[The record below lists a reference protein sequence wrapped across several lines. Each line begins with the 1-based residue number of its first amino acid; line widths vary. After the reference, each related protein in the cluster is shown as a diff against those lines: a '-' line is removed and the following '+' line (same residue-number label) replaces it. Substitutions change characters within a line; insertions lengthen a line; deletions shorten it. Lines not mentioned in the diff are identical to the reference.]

1 VAGIVG
7 FGKAAEL
14 AMQEVSQREQHMRE
28 LRDHMERVLS
38 GIDGIHIFAA
48 DTKRLPNTSFVAVPG
63 IDGETLLMNMDLD
76 GIGVASGSACSSE
89 DPDASHVLLAMGVDK
104 EFARS
109 AVRISLGK
117 DTTMAQVEELVR
129 VMHKQVKNL
138 RSMASRVLTR

>member
-1 VAGIVG
+1 
-7 FGKAAEL
+7 
-14 AMQEVSQREQHMRE
+14 
-28 LRDHMERVLS
+28 
-38 GIDGIHIFAA
+38 
-48 DTKRLPNTSFVAVPG
+48 
-63 IDGETLLMNMDLD
+63 MNMDLD